1 MHYDVIIIGA
11 GSAGSVLAARLSEDS
26 RRSVLLLEAGPDY
39 PEFDRLPDDVKRGN
53 NFLRS
58 AFGPHNWGYV
68 ATMTPQ
74 QSVPVPRG
82 KVMGGSSALNGQIFL
97 RGLPEDYD
105 NWATWGNEEW
115 AFAKVLPYFLKLEM
129 DRDFRDD
136 FHGSHG
142 PIPIR
147 RSKRKEMIPHAR
159 ALYEACLAAGF
170 PDSPDQNHAESTGIG
185 PVPSNNRDGVR
196 ISTALA
202 YLNQARNRRN
212 LTIRA
217 NVTARRILFE
227 GKRAVGVECESG
239 GERFTVE
246 GKQIVLSAGGIASPQ
261 LLMLSGVGPAEHLKS
276 LGIEAV
282 HDLPGVGQNLR
293 DHPMGVLLFRETG
306 AMPGEQEAMVQ
317 VALRYTAEG
326 SSSRNDMQIF
336 HLPLDMAY
344 RASLPA
350 NLPLTSTDHCFA
362 LCVGIQNAVSSG
374 EIKLASKDPHV
385 QPAINHRYLSDPWD
399 RERMR
404 KGVRLAIQ
412 LSQHSAFKDV
422 ILEHVTPTDADLISD
437 EALDSWLLRNLDT
450 LYHTSGTC
458 KMGPAPDPLAVVDQ
472 YCHVRGLAGL
482 RIVDTSVMPDV
493 IRANTN
499 ATVIM
504 IAERVADWIK
514 EGR

>member
-1 MHYDVIIIGA
+1 M
-11 GSAGSVLAARLSEDS
+11 
-26 RRSVLLLEAGPDY
+26 
-39 PEFDRLPDDVKRGN
+39 
-53 NFLRS
+53 
-58 AFGPHNWGYV
+58 
-68 ATMTPQ
+68 
-74 QSVPVPRG
+74 
-82 KVMGGSSALNGQIFL
+82 
-97 RGLPEDYD
+97 
-105 NWATWGNEEW
+105 
-115 AFAKVLPYFLKLEM
+115 
-129 DRDFRDD
+129 
-136 FHGSHG
+136 
-142 PIPIR
+142 
-147 RSKRKEMIPHAR
+147 
-159 ALYEACLAAGF
+159 
-170 PDSPDQNHAESTGIG
+170 
-185 PVPSNNRDGVR
+185 
-196 ISTALA
+196 STALA
-202 YLNQARNRRN
+202 YLNQARDRRN

-239 GERFTVE
+239 GEIFTVE
-246 GKQIVLSAGGIASPQ
+246 GEQIVLSAGGIASPQ
-261 LLMLSGVGPAEHLKS
+261 LLMLSGVGPAEHLRS
-276 LGIEAV
+276 LAIEVV

-306 AMPGEQEAMVQ
+306 AMPSELEAMIQ

-326 SSSRNDMQIF
+326 SSTRNDMQIF

-362 LCVGIQNAVSSG
+362 LCVGLQNAVSSG
-374 EIKLASKDPHV
+374 EIKLTTKDPHV
-385 QPAINHRYLSDPWD
+385 QPSINHRYLSDPWD

-412 LSQHSAFKDV
+412 LSQHPAFKDV
-422 ILEHVTPTDADLISD
+422 ILERVAPTEADLVSD
-437 EALDSWLLRNLDT
+437 DALDSWLLRNLDT

-458 KMGPAPDPLAVVDQ
+458 KIGPALDPMAVLDQ
-472 YCHVRGLAGL
+472 FCHVRGLAGL
-482 RIVDTSVMPDV
+482 RVVDTSVMPDV

>member
-1 MHYDVIIIGA
+1 MKYDVIIIGA
-11 GSAGSVLAARLSEDS
+11 GSAGGVLAARLSEDAS
-26 RRSVLLLEAGPDY
+26 QSVLLLEAGPDY

-82 KVMGGSSALNGQIFL
+82 KVMGGSGALNAQIFL

-105 NWATWGNEEW
+105 NWVAWGNEEW
-115 AFAKVLPYFLKLEM
+115 AFAKVLPYFLKLET
-129 DRDFRDD
+129 DQDFRGD

-142 PIPIR
+142 PIPVR
-147 RSKRKEMIPHAR
+147 RYKREEMVPHAR

-170 PDSPDQNHAESTGIG
+170 PESPDQNHAESTGIG

-196 ISTALA
+196 MSTALA
-202 YLNQARNRRN
+202 YLNQARDRQN

-227 GKRAVGVECESG
+227 GKRAVGMECESG
-239 GERFTVE
+239 GELLTVE
-246 GKQIVLSAGGIASPQ
+246 GEQIVLSAGGIASPQ
-261 LLMLSGVGPAEHLKS
+261 LLMLSGVGSAEHLRS
-276 LGIEAV
+276 LGIAVV

-306 AMPGEQEAMVQ
+306 AMPSEREAMVQ

-326 SSSRNDMQIF
+326 SSTRNDMQIF
-336 HLPLDMAY
+336 HLPLDMTY

-374 EIKLASKDPHV
+374 EIKLTSKDPHV
-385 QPAINHRYLSDPWD
+385 HPSINHRYLSDPWD

-404 KGVRLAIQ
+404 KGV
-412 LSQHSAFKDV
+412 
-422 ILEHVTPTDADLISD
+422 
-437 EALDSWLLRNLDT
+437 
-450 LYHTSGTC
+450 
-458 KMGPAPDPLAVVDQ
+458 
-472 YCHVRGLAGL
+472 
-482 RIVDTSVMPDV
+482 
-493 IRANTN
+493 
-499 ATVIM
+499 
-504 IAERVADWIK
+504 
-514 EGR
+514 